1 MYQVVTEYIR
11 GCEPCQK
18 AKYPPH
24 SKRVPMTPMPITDTF
39 ARWHMDFIGPFKRET
54 SEGHRFI
61 LIIVDSFSKWV
72 ECFPVKSESAAEIAS
87 VLHKEIFTR
96 YGSPVSIC
104 TDRGQGFM
112 SKLVA
117 AVNHIFNVKHSF
129 TSSYHPQTNSIAER
143 TNKTIIQCIR
153 TVINE
158 QQSNWPELLP
168 GILMAF
174 RMTPSASSEYSPFYL
189 VFGKDMNL
197 PFDANLIPREDLNKN
212 LKTHIDN
219 ILDNLKIAKA
229 IATENL
235 NHAQQKQKTNYDKRT
250 ELPKFEVN
258 DQVLVFTPKVP
269 VGYSSK
275 LYKKQDGPFYIV
287 DKGSNYTYKLRRC
300 SDHKLLKV

>member
-1 MYQVVTEYIR
+1 
-11 GCEPCQK
+11 
-18 AKYPPH
+18 
-24 SKRVPMTPMPITDTF
+24 
-39 ARWHMDFIGPFKRET
+39 MDFIGPFKRET

-96 YGSPVSIC
+96 FGSPVSIC

-189 VFGKDMNL
+189 VLAKDMNL
-197 PFDANLIPREDLNKN
+197 PFDVNLIPREDLNKN

-219 ILDNLKIAKA
+219 ILDNLKIAKT

-235 NHAQQKQKTNYDKRT
+235 THAQQKQKTYYDKRT

-258 DQVLVFTPKVP
+258 DQVLVFTQK
-269 VGYSSK
+269 YQLDIRLNFTRNK
-275 LYKKQDGPFYIV
+275 M
-287 DKGSNYTYKLRRC
+287 
-300 SDHKLLKV
+300 DHST